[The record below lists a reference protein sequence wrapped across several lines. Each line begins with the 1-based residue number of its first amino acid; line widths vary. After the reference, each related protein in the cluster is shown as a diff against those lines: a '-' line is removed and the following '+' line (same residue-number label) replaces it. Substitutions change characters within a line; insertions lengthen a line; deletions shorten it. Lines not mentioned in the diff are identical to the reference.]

1 MKEFYKKYFMKQK
14 MMHPV
19 IYSLI
24 PIALVATYFYGLRV
38 LALLITNVFI
48 ALFDEYISNK
58 KIFNPALVS
67 RVFVYVNFP
76 QFMTIYWTNQ

>member
-38 LALLITNVFI
+38 LALL
-48 ALFDEYISNK
+48 
-58 KIFNPALVS
+58 
-67 RVFVYVNFP
+67 RVYVLPTATRF
-76 QFMTIYWTNQ
+76 